1 MKALETGRVGEKAAA
16 KLLRKNK
23 YKIINKNL
31 HVSHNEIDIIAE
43 NKEYL
48 VFHNEIDIIAENK
61 EYLVFVEVK
70 TRSVRDEND
79 YGFFVPSQSVTKQK
93 RQRTITAARAFLSKY
108 KKLRQPRFDVIEVYL
123 NKDTNKVI
131 KINHIINAFGA

>member
-1 MKALETGRVGEKAAA
+1 MKTLETGRVGERLAA
-16 KLLRKNK
+16 KFLRKNK

-43 NKEYL
+43 NKEY
-48 VFHNEIDIIAENK
+48 I
-61 EYLVFVEVK
+61 VFVEVK

-79 YGFFVPSQSVTKQK
+79 YGFFIPSQAVTKQK

-108 KKLRQPRFDVIEVYL
+108 IKTRQPRFDVIEVYL

>member
-1 MKALETGRVGEKAAA
+1 MKALETGRVGERAAA

-48 VFHNEIDIIAENK
+48 VF
-61 EYLVFVEVK
+61 VEVK

-79 YGFFVPSQSVTKQK
+79 HGFFVPSQSVTKQK
-93 RQRTITAARAFLSKY
+93 QQRTITAARAFLSKY

>member
-31 HVSHNEIDIIAE
+31 HVS
-43 NKEYL
+43 
-48 VFHNEIDIIAENK
+48 HNEIDIIAENK

>member
-16 KLLRKNK
+16 KFLRKNK

-43 NKEYL
+43 NKEY
-48 VFHNEIDIIAENK
+48 I
-61 EYLVFVEVK
+61 VFVEVK

>member
-16 KLLRKNK
+16 KFLRKDK

-31 HVSHNEIDIIAE
+31 HISHNEIDIIAE
-43 NKEYL
+43 NKEY
-48 VFHNEIDIIAENK
+48 I
-61 EYLVFVEVK
+61 VFVEVK

>member
-16 KLLRKNK
+16 KFLRKNK

-31 HVSHNEIDIIAE
+31 HVS
-43 NKEYL
+43 
-48 VFHNEIDIIAENK
+48 HNEIDIIAENK

>member
-1 MKALETGRVGEKAAA
+1 MKALETGRVGERAAA

-31 HVSHNEIDIIAE
+31 HVS
-43 NKEYL
+43 
-48 VFHNEIDIIAENK
+48 HNEIDIIAENK

>member
-43 NKEYL
+43 NKEY
-48 VFHNEIDIIAENK
+48 I
-61 EYLVFVEVK
+61 VFVEVK